1 MRPEE
6 IRFLYDYDRWAT
18 EKVLA
23 ALEGVPDELWTASDE
38 VGERG
43 LGSILVHQL
52 GAAQRWRNGIQ
63 QTGEQPEPED
73 EPLLS
78 IDELRSRWTAEW
90 EAVDAWLPTL
100 SQGTLDY
107 VHEGVG
113 VWQMLAHVL
122 NHGTQHR
129 SEAAA
134 LLTDAGRSPGEI
146 DMIFYIDG
154 LVEAAGG
161 QADSATEPG
170 RDDV

>member
-1 MRPEE
+1 MRPDE

-18 EKVLA
+18 EKVL
-23 ALEGVPDELWTASDE
+23 GVLHDIPSELWRGTG
-38 VGERG
+38 VIGERG

-52 GAAQRWRNGIQ
+52 GAAQRWRHGIQ

-78 IDELRSRWTAEW
+78 VDELRARWHDEW
-90 EAVDAWLPTL
+90 EAVDAWMPAITQEL
-100 SQGTLDY
+100 LDY

-134 LLTDAGRSPGEI
+134 LLTGAGRSPGEI
-146 DMIFYIDG
+146 DVIFYVDALAEG
-154 LVEAAGG
+154 SAG
-161 QADSATEPG
+161 QAD
-170 RDDV
+170 

>member
-18 EKVLA
+18 ERVLA
-23 ALEGVPDELWTASDE
+23 ALDGVPDELWSASGE

-43 LGSILVHQL
+43 LGSILIHQL
-52 GAAQRWRNGIQ
+52 GAAQRWRNAIQ
-63 QTGEQPEPED
+63 QTGEEPEPED

-90 EAVDAWLPTL
+90 AAVDAWLSTL
-100 SQGTLDY
+100 RQGTLDY

-134 LLTDAGRSPGEI
+134 LLTTAGHSPGEI
-146 DMIFYIDG
+146 DIIFYIDS
-154 LVEAAGG
+154 LAEATAG
-161 QADSATEPG
+161 QAD
-170 RDDV
+170 